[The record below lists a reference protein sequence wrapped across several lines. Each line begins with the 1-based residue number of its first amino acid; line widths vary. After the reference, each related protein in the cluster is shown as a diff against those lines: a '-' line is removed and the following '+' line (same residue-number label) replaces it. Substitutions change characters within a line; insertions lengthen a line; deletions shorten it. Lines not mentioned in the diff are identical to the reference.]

1 MALMNNKFFTYNLL
15 TLNYIKK
22 KPKKIQ
28 NASLNLIITNINSQ
42 KVYNLRANPYT
53 KLK

>member
-22 KPKKIQ
+22 NTKNTKYLTK
-28 NASLNLIITNINSQ
+28 
-42 KVYNLRANPYT
+42 YNFN
-53 KLK
+53 

>member
-22 KPKKIQ
+22 KHKKHKI
-28 NASLNLIITNINSQ
+28 
-42 KVYNLRANPYT
+42 PH
-53 KLK
+53 

>member
-22 KPKKIQ
+22 
-28 NASLNLIITNINSQ
+28 N
-42 KVYNLRANPYT
+42 T
-53 KLK
+53 KNTKNTKYLTKSNFN